1 MASQKIFVSP
11 GVFTSEKDLTFVS
24 QQVGVT
30 TLGLAGE
37 TVKGPAFE
45 PIFITNYDEF
55 LTIFGGLNPA
65 KFGNNKPKYELPYI
79 AKWYLTQ
86 SNQLFVSRVL
96 GLTGYDAGD
105 GWAIVSKAN
114 YDPSTIVTGS
124 TTDWYAD
131 FTGTTFGNITGPGAS
146 NAQYLFNEGLFPNGA
161 VITTTNIPGVT
172 TVYPEGIV
180 FDSTTGINF
189 TGVSATI
196 TQTTLTGTSGTVS
209 GTVTTYIASAYTQ
222 YDGMVLAL
230 LRSRFLYCIGQLIY
244 SP

>member
-37 TVKGPAFE
+37 TLKGPAFE

-55 LTIFGGLNPA
+55 LTIFGGLSPA

-79 AKWYLTQ
+79 AKFYLTQ

-105 GWAIVSKAN
+105 AWAIVSRAN
-114 YDPSTIVTGS
+114 YDPSTILANTTTYVCNGEILTLSISSSNTGITGTYTALTGTTTGTGS
-124 TTDWYAD
+124 TATDRK
-131 FTGTTFGNITGPGAS
+131 S
-146 NAQYLFNEGLFPNGA
+146 
-161 VITTTNIPGVT
+161 VV
-172 TVYPEGIV
+172 
-180 FDSTTGINF
+180 
-189 TGVSATI
+189 
-196 TQTTLTGTSGTVS
+196 
-209 GTVTTYIASAYTQ
+209 
-222 YDGMVLAL
+222 
-230 LRSRFLYCIGQLIY
+230 
-244 SP
+244 